1 MLSISTKE
9 MMTRA
14 ESQDNCL
21 RTAPSLQP
29 INVKMVVKLSGFYDY
44 SIILLFPHKLTESN
58 IDLNHYQNS
67 VIITDLDCYVYKICW
82 LVSHSQP
89 RILTFFILITN
100 WSVSTINTIWQYL
113 LYGLWRTIEHSLYVI
128 RNLIECGS
136 IHPLLG
142 DVTKIL
148 INWLI
153 GVQGFWCE
161 PPSLGQSFRF
171 IKNIKRVKTFPM
183 VRILEPNDTTTAVTA
198 TTTTTTTTLCSLPT
212 FNWLSNGI

>member
-136 IHPLLG
+136 IHPLLE
-142 DVTKIL
+142 DVVKIL
-148 INWLI
+148 INWVI
-153 GVQGFWCE
+153 PVRDFCVNQPAAGSPRCGVVEEVNNLGSIPSCWTGKPRTNLQLDNNQPWTGFQMLNS
-161 PPSLGQSFRF
+161 P
-171 IKNIKRVKTFPM
+171 
-183 VRILEPNDTTTAVTA
+183 VT
-198 TTTTTTTTLCSLPT
+198 S
-212 FNWLSNGI
+212 